1 MEEKY
6 NKILWLCNFETD
18 KHFTFLSSFCSED
31 LLNSYNKNWYNI
43 YQTVNT
49 FIGKKRQIKDL
60 AEIKSCFVD
69 IDYAEIVSN
78 SLSEKERATY
88 LKNKFVLEVKP
99 TLEQIKTVYWLSPN
113 QINVT
118 YKWFHIL
125 FHYEKYCYFIDT
137 DLHIKIN
144 DKLNNLLWG
153 DPNARDLARV
163 YKSVWYIDHKSNR
176 SCKIIEL
183 KNTGWCVNKESVIT
197 KEIIE
202 ERFEEEYSERNIWK
216 VENKKNSSEKRE
228 FVKNENINKMN
239 SIDALVFIEN
249 IKEFLKVYK
258 ITFEKEKTKDEL
270 EQIKSQILNKLKYEK
285 ISETTYKLFESDWLS
300 LTSWLTIDL
309 DSDWIWKINDYSQ
322 KNRRWN
328 YNFLKNWI
336 FKDIDFDYNLFSKLL
351 YKTTKLTLN
360 SNLDKNAIVDSKL
373 FWDLIYKRIKFED
386 PSLKSIEQRILT
398 KINSPWYLKTFE
410 GLLIYLYD
418 NIKLHPWKIKL
429 DDKNRYII
437 EYNDFLEIF
446 GITTKDGRKL
456 AKNVLN
462 DILYQI
468 SSTMFPFEEIS
479 KINWIEKTIIT
490 FKPIMELSIIKWWQ
504 KKGDKDIFFIKPIQT
519 FNFIFSNKTTN
530 LNKNILKFQAG
541 FKDTYFTDFLIEAD
555 AFMRKSGHHYSE
567 KLEIVFK
574 KLNYKSSFIINR
586 KNLKKQIEHA
596 ISKNIF
602 KSYSLSNDVIVISN
616 EKVNN
621 IENRERTQYIKQKEI
636 EIFWKKIEIKANEI
650 CKIEKDIQ
658 EIIEWYINTM
668 EDVKEVKRFY
678 KIPNTRQILDTLV
691 ELKNWV
697 FIVIEYKFGT
707 DKRVISQAMGYSYYL
722 KQHLK
727 IDEKKIKTVII
738 QNKFK
743 ESDFGVKESFPNL
756 FFYQWSFSSFSN
768 PLISISLALP
778 Q

>member
-1 MEEKY
+1 MIKKDKKEIIF
-6 NKILWLCNFETD
+6 NKIYFLKNFETW
-18 KHFTFLSSFCSED
+18 KNFTFSENKITLD
-31 LLNSYNKNWYNI
+31 TLKSYNENGYNI

-328 YNFLKNWI
+328 FNFLKNWI
-336 FKDIDFDYNLFSKLL
+336 FKDMNFDYNSFSKITN
-351 YKTTKLTLN
+351 KTAWLSLN
-360 SNLDKNAIVDSKL
+360 SNLEKKSIIDNKAA
-373 FWDLIYKRIKFED
+373 WDAIYKRWKVFDKDLEKLIERNYKIYEEITETPGFYKIYFSLFSHIKEQIHN
-386 PSLKSIEQRILT
+386 PNSIKSTNWE
-398 KINSPWYLKTFE
+398 
-410 GLLIYLYD
+410 
-418 NIKLHPWKIKL
+418 
-429 DDKNRYII
+429 
-437 EYNDFLEIF
+437 LEISLGEF
-446 GITTKDGRKL
+446 AENYFWWNAISY
-456 AKNVLN
+456 KNNRSYL
-462 DILYQI
+462 LYLIDLISQI
-468 SSTMFPFEEIS
+468 RLPF
-479 KINWIEKTIIT
+479 IEKLKLTNWLEKEALDFKKIISVKYWLET
-490 FKPIMELSIIKWWQ
+490 WRWNFKKIYVKPFWNNDSFILSPNP
-504 KKGDKDIFFIKPIQT
+504 FYF
-519 FNFIFSNKTTN
+519 
-530 LNKNILKFQAG
+530 NKNILKYTSWLVDTKISDLFLKINCYLENTKSSVYKEDLKTIYLFLDYKNTNLRQRKSNLKNHFEKAIKLWFFQNYE
-541 FKDTYFTDFLIEAD
+541 FKDWYLFVYKTKFL
-555 AFMRKSGHHYSE
+555 S
-567 KLEIVFK
+567 
-574 KLNYKSSFIINR
+574 
-586 KNLKKQIEHA
+586 
-596 ISKNIF
+596 
-602 KSYSLSNDVIVISN
+602 
-616 EKVNN
+616 
-621 IENRERTQYIKQKEI
+621 
-636 EIFWKKIEIKANEI
+636 
-650 CKIEKDIQ
+650 
-658 EIIEWYINTM
+658 
-668 EDVKEVKRFY
+668 
-678 KIPNTRQILDTLV
+678 
-691 ELKNWV
+691 
-697 FIVIEYKFGT
+697 
-707 DKRVISQAMGYSYYL
+707 
-722 KQHLK
+722 
-727 IDEKKIKTVII
+727 
-738 QNKFK
+738 
-743 ESDFGVKESFPNL
+743 
-756 FFYQWSFSSFSN
+756 
-768 PLISISLALP
+768 
-778 Q
+778 